1 MPVAKNIISFPDLKK
16 RGAVIRK
23 HDMEGIEGKPY
34 ILLVNHASLVDLN
47 LKCAESIDIDTGLS
61 GLWGFLNLWIGLSGK
76 YREALYN
83 GGLLCYNEKTV
94 KKSE

>member
-1 MPVAKNIISFPDLKK
+1 MN
-16 RGAVIRK
+16 
-23 HDMEGIEGKPY
+23 Y
-34 ILLVNHASLVDLN
+34 LN

>member
-1 MPVAKNIISFPDLKK
+1 MNIIEQKEISIAKERTTIEYHIPVLSSTGF
-16 RGAVIRK
+16 GASIF
-23 HDMEGIEGKPY
+23 MNY
-34 ILLVNHASLVDLN
+34 LN
-47 LKCAESIDIDTGLS
+47 MKCAESIDIDTGLS